1 MSRYIHLSGI
11 VFVLVCFLLMG
22 CLQEASSERIPVRY
36 TVLVRD
42 GNTGEALNNASVEMT
57 DEKLITTSL
66 STNETGR
73 VTFPSIE
80 SYVNQFII
88 TMEDYEPS
96 DTVDVVSVTDTL
108 LNVILRTLN
117 IALVPVGSSSVE
129 KKIYSYTVNVMSS
142 VDAEPI
148 EGATVSVRSG
158 SNFEKSAKTSSTGRA
173 FLDSLP
179 SNQNLF
185 AITAAGYVSTD
196 TVHTVLDTSD
206 ASEVLCALKV
216 VLKPSVSE

>member
-11 VFVLVCFLLMG
+11 LFVLVCFLLMG

-96 DTVDVVSVTDTL
+96 DTVDVVSVTDTS
-108 LNVILRTLN
+108 LNVI
-117 IALVPVGSSSVE
+117 
-129 KKIYSYTVNVMSS
+129 
-142 VDAEPI
+142 
-148 EGATVSVRSG
+148 
-158 SNFEKSAKTSSTGRA
+158 F
-173 FLDSLP
+173 
-179 SNQNLF
+179 
-185 AITAAGYVSTD
+185 
-196 TVHTVLDTSD
+196 
-206 ASEVLCALKV
+206 
-216 VLKPSVSE
+216 